1 MKKIL
6 LSIGVVLTSLVSN
19 AQVDTLTE
27 FFTGTPTIYGAAVAD
42 GGGYVTG
49 NNGYGDIAKG
59 MRFNNANGLVNGGS
73 ISNVLLWAPII
84 TNNGGSFTVKV
95 HEYLSATALGA
106 VLGSVTIPLSAVD
119 TTLATGYSIAGGL
132 PYNVNATFSSPITI
146 PASKDIVVLVYL
158 PNVVGDTI
166 ALVSNTSGDWANAA
180 THTFEVWSDNT
191 VHDFT
196 SAWGGGVDVAM
207 AIFPVVNFVLG
218 VDENAITTSVYPNP
232 ANDVLNFNL
241 SVNATS
247 VSIIGMDGKVI
258 STEVINANTAAVNVS
273 NLVSGVYFY
282 EIATENGSLVR
293 NTFVKK

>member
-158 PNVVGDTI
+158 PTVVGDTI